1 MAKLALD
8 VLSLLEGL
16 SAITGVVSLLS
27 RVSLLDLFCPTV
39 GSSFTGIL
47 KTPDRK
53 ELLHMTKPGTEH

>member
-1 MAKLALD
+1 MPKLAL
-8 VLSLLEGL
+8 VVWSLPEGL

-47 KTPDRK
+47 ETPDIEK
-53 ELLHMTKPGTEH
+53 NYCT